1 MLQNKEKLHRLLHQG
16 YVPGLSP
23 EEGVP
28 HRKDDDAQQGVWK
41 ETYFVGVAWIFFHLQ
56 EIQILKNHVISYHF
70 LFSSVH

>member
-28 HRKDDDAQQGVWK
+28 HRKDDDAQQGV
-41 ETYFVGVAWIFFHLQ
+41 
-56 EIQILKNHVISYHF
+56 
-70 LFSSVH
+70 